1 MSGNSAGGSASP
13 ALPRQKNATT
23 PRTLGFLTLPNEK
36 TALRLMELPDHP
48 WKLHVTCLY
57 TEEVLFNDSRAQGDM
72 AKVNSMTPAEKQ
84 AYDAQRPQW
93 HMQIE
98 AAFQRACVAA
108 GFPPSLVT
116 DLPYH
121 NACKLKLPTCSYP
134 AHAIRLKG
142 KEFQIGAVKTGLRE
156 VATTPGILI
165 SFFCVTYG
173 HLINPSNEDMMER
186 IRLAIINDGGMYPD
200 FSSLPAPPAPVSFS
214 PEEAGGS
221 PSALMPFSPELAGGF
236 LPEPTS
242 PPVATFNGS
251 PIPHVH
257 GASCATC
264 GLYYASA
271 ACTNFKCMKAAN
283 LAYSLPTWA
292 PGFF

>member
-23 PRTLGFLTLPNEK
+23 PRPLGVLALPNEK
-36 TALRLMELPDHP
+36 TALLLMKLPDNP
-48 WKLHVTCLY
+48 WKLHITCLY
-57 TEEVLFNDSRAQGDM
+57 EEQVLFNDRRAQGDM

-84 AYDAQRPQW
+84 AYDAERPQW
-93 HMQIE
+93 HLQIE

-134 AHAIRLKG
+134 AQAIRLKG

-156 VATTPGILI
+156 VAP
-165 SFFCVTYG
+165 
-173 HLINPSNEDMMER
+173 M
-186 IRLAIINDGGMYPD
+186 
-200 FSSLPAPPAPVSFS
+200 SFS

-221 PSALMPFSPELAGGF
+221 PPAPVSFSSEDTHSPDAYAAGGF

-242 PPVATFNGS
+242 LSEVVLNGS

-257 GASCATC
+257 GAACATC
-264 GLYYASA
+264 GLYYTSA
-271 ACTNFKCMKAAN
+271 ACTNLKCLMAAN